1 MVGVHVPAGF
11 GLAARLRS
19 AVVLAAVESFADA
32 VFCCETF
39 VP

>member
-1 MVGVHVPAGF
+1 MVAVHVPVGF
-11 GLAARLRS
+11 GFAARLRS

-32 VFCCETF
+32 VFCCDVF